1 MFSRTQFSKAAGFA
15 GLVVSLSA
23 MSLSTIPAFG
33 HHSMAMF
40 DQTQIQSLTGTVT
53 EFEWVNPHS
62 WLHLTVMG
70 ESGNPES
77 WSITGGS
84 PRNMS
89 FIGWTA
95 DTVKI
100 GDQIEVGFHPAR
112 DGSRVGVLSTI
123 ILPDGTELCNGAAC
137 REKLDVVIPQDAPF
151 VQ

>member
-1 MFSRTQFSKAAGFA
+1 MFSKTLCFVGIAASLFA
-15 GLVVSLSA
+15 
-23 MSLSTIPAFG
+23 IPAFG

-40 DQTQIQSLTGTVT
+40 DQTQVQSIRGTVT
-53 EFEWVNPHS
+53 DFEWVNPHS
-62 WLHLTVMG
+62 WLHLTVNG
-70 ESGNPES
+70 QNGNEER

-95 DTVKI
+95 DTVQP
-100 GDQIEVGFHPAR
+100 GDEIEVGFHPAR

-123 ILPDGTELCNGAAC
+123 TLPDGTELCNGGAC
-137 REKLDVVIPQDAPF
+137 RERLNVEIPEDAPF